1 MLTDTAIFRYPHYH
15 RSDDTPEDA
24 QLPDDGPRR
33 VGTADAFRDP
43 VFDANPGYEF
53 EPLAPGSLQAV
64 RSAR

>member
-33 VGTADAFRDP
+33 VGIADAFRDP

-53 EPLAPGSLQAV
+53 DL
-64 RSAR
+64 